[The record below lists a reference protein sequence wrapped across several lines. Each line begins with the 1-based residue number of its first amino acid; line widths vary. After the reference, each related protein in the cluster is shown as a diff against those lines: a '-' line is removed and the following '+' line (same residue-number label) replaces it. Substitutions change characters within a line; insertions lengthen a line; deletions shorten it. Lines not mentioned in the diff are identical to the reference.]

1 VKTNPIFVDKKC
13 NQSGTDLTKKQT
25 NKLMENS
32 KEIRFKQI
40 VEENGNRISRICSY
54 YSKNTE
60 DRKDMYQEILV
71 NIWKSLDKFRGES
84 AISTWIYRIA
94 VNTSLTFAGKSYRNL
109 NLNIEQLPQGVGILC
124 NDDELEQKQKS
135 ELRLEELETQ
145 LNLLSIIDKALITLV
160 LEGLSMREIAEVIG
174 LTEPNVKV
182 KIHRIKEHLKQQLNI
197 LKQ

>member
-1 VKTNPIFVDKKC
+1 
-13 NQSGTDLTKKQT
+13 
-25 NKLMENS
+25 MENS

-40 VEENGNRISRICSY
+40 TEENGNRITRICSY
-54 YSKNTE
+54 YSKSTE

-71 NIWKSLDKFRGES
+71 NIWKSLDKFRGDS

-109 NLNIEQLPQGVGILC
+109 NLNIEQLPQGFGILT
-124 NDDELEQKQKS
+124 DDNELEHKQKT
-135 ELRLEELETQ
+135 ELQLEELETR
-145 LNLLSIIDKALITLV
+145 LNMLSIIDKALITMV

-182 KIHRIKEHLKQQLNI
+182 KIHRIKEQLKHQLNNLKQ
-197 LKQ
+197 

>member
-1 VKTNPIFVDKKC
+1 
-13 NQSGTDLTKKQT
+13 
-25 NKLMENS
+25 MES
-32 KEIRFKQI
+32 TKEIRFKQI
-40 VEENGNRISRICSY
+40 VRENGNRINSICSY
-54 YSKNTE
+54 YSKNAE

-71 NIWKSLDKFRGES
+71 NIWKSLDKFRGDS

-94 VNTSLTFAGKSYRNL
+94 VNTSLTFAGKFYRNM
-109 NLNIEQLPQGVGILC
+109 NLNIDQLPQNIGILLD
-124 NDDELEQKQKS
+124 NDELEQKQKT

-145 LNLLSIIDKALITLV
+145 LNLLSIIDKALITMV

-182 KIHRIKEHLKQQLNI
+182 KIHRIKEHLKHQLNN